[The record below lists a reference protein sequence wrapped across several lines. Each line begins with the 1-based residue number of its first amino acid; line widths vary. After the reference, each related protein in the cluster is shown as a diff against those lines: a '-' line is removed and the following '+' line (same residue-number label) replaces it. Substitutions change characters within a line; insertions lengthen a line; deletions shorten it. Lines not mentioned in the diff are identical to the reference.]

1 MTYEIK
7 TEDVCEDFSK
17 VKEMFDF
24 SSYWAKSKYCD
35 DSSKVIASKMKEET
49 GSVTVEKFI
58 GLSPKMQKIY
68 LFLVHDISRHKKT
81 KSVNKNVVARI
92 IVNARMLFWIII
104 VSNIRWIELKV
115 KIIKEEPSK

>member
-1 MTYEIK
+1 MIYEIK

-17 VKEMFDF
+17 VKEMCDF
-24 SSYWAKSKYCD
+24 SSYWAKSKYYD

-68 LFLVHDISRHKKT
+68 LFLVHDISRLKKQRVWT
-81 KSVNKNVVARI
+81 K
-92 IVNARMLFWIII
+92 MLLQ
-104 VSNIRWIELKV
+104 E
-115 KIIKEEPSK
+115 